1 MKLTPPL
8 GILLI
13 AIVDCLY
20 GFFVAP
26 FFIQNYIHNYW
37 DMGAGYC
44 GFYTYLFTFHDCFV
58 PFLLIIISTYI
69 SLRYSGN

>member
-1 MKLTPPL
+1 M
-8 GILLI
+8 
-13 AIVDCLY
+13 DCLY

-69 SLRYSGN
+69 SLQYSGN